1 MFRIAGP
8 FFFGVAGELLD
19 TLRRLGQSPRV
30 IILRLRLMPLLD
42 ASGAQALEEFV
53 EQARIAG
60 AEVILSGVQ
69 PQPLSMLDRVGL
81 GETSPKVA
89 HAADYMRA
97 QSLAVDLL
105 EKK

>member
-1 MFRIAGP
+1 MAHAETTPTLYGLMAEFETPGAL
-8 FFFGVAGELLD
+8 VA
-19 TLRRLGQSPRV
+19 
-30 IILRLRLMPLLD
+30 
-42 ASGAQALEEFV
+42 AA
-53 EQARIAG
+53 EQARLAG
-60 AEVILSGVQ
+60 AEIILSGVQ
-69 PQPLSMLDRVGL
+69 PQPRSMLDRVGL